1 MEWIRIAAV
10 CVAAIAAGL
19 AIWGYKAAKQAEK
32 GARETAEAFRQL
44 REALGELAWHLKAY
58 CQRLE
63 EEASACDEADDGDD
77 DGSNRSDGG
86 DDGDNF

>member
-19 AIWGYKAAKQAEK
+19 AIWGYKAAKQAEEAA
-32 GARETAEAFRQL
+32 GEAAEAFRQL
-44 REALGELAWHLKAY
+44 GETLDELAWRLKAY

-63 EEASACDEADDGDD
+63 EEDSARNEAGDGDD
-77 DGSNRSDGG
+77 DE
-86 DDGDNF
+86 FI